1 MTVLNSFFC
10 SFSLIPAQTS
20 AQKLT
25 SGDDQKKRQEVW
37 RRYSEFEALRN
48 FLVAV
53 YPHIVM
59 PPLPEKAVCVYIPS
73 LAFLHEYQ
81 YDVTSMVL
89 KGVARILGRGVPSM
103 RARKFWPRPHTK
115 WKGRSSNHHRERVL
129 NVASELESR
138 FLTEF
143 WDKFLAVF

>member
-1 MTVLNSFFC
+1 MRNLLYYHIILRYCINCSELFFC

-53 YPHIVM
+53 YPHIVV

-81 YDVTSMVL
+81 YDVMSMVL
-89 KGVARILGRGVPSM
+89 LCY
-103 RARKFWPRPHTK
+103 
-115 WKGRSSNHHRERVL
+115 
-129 NVASELESR
+129 
-138 FLTEF
+138 
-143 WDKFLAVF
+143 